1 MRRQAREESR
11 SRRKVQQDQIPD
23 TKIGKTILMS
33 FLLFYSFCFFI
44 TAIIKNIILLNI
56 NVDKYKDK

>member
-11 SRRKVQQDQIPD
+11 SRRKVQQDQMPD
-23 TKIGKTILMS
+23 TKIGKTTPMF
-33 FLLFYSFCFFI
+33 FLLFYLFCFFI
-44 TAIIKNIILLNI
+44 SAIVKNIILLNI